1 MPCSCQL
8 TKARAVCLHQ
18 MCSVS
23 RCFRSLLLL
32 LSRYCRSCVE
42 KPLPLV
48 SKTAVPFRRLLR
60 VVLADGVLGVLQAEA
75 VVWCRTA
82 VVPGVGSVRSSVAAV
97 HSQET
102 PVGGAVV
109 AFVHPSRWQA
119 VDVNAA
125 VEAVVYSPLP
135 RFVVPRCGRWSAS
148 GLHSLGPL
156 LLQVQRQGSVF
167 GDQFVMSYLGPFTII
182 TKLFQQE
189 CQARTFPSDCF

>member
-1 MPCSCQL
+1 M
-8 TKARAVCLHQ
+8 
-18 MCSVS
+18 
-23 RCFRSLLLL
+23 LL
-32 LSRYCRSCVE
+32 LSQYCRSCVE

-48 SKTAVPFRRLLR
+48 SKTAVPFQRLLR
-60 VVLADGVLGVLQAEA
+60 VVVADGVLGVLQAEA

-125 VEAVVYSPLP
+125 MEVVVCSPLP
-135 RFVVPRCGRWSAS
+135 RFVVAVGLPVGSSLWDFLASGLSLGSSLWDSSSFRSVFGFQSLGLSSFRSAS
-148 GLHSLGPL
+148 GFQSLGL
-156 LLQVQRQGSVF
+156 L
-167 GDQFVMSYLGPFTII
+167 
-182 TKLFQQE
+182 
-189 CQARTFPSDCF
+189 